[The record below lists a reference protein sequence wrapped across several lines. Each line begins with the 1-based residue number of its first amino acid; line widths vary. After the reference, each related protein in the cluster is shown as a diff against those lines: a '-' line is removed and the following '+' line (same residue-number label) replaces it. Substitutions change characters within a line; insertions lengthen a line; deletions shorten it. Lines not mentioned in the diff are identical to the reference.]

1 MESAVH
7 LSVRGRVQGVYFRAG
22 TEKSAKELGLTGWVR
37 NCQDGSVEIHAEG
50 TKEKIEKFIEW
61 CRKGP
66 VLASVKE
73 IDIEWIAP
81 KGLSSFEII

>member
-1 MESAVH
+1 MQTAVH
-7 LSVRGRVQGVYFRAG
+7 LIVRGRVQGVYYRAG
-22 TEKSAKELGLTGWVR
+22 TEKSAQGLGLTGWVR
-37 NCQDGSVEIHAEG
+37 NCSDGSVEIHAEG

-73 IDIEWIAP
+73 VDIEWITP
-81 KGLSSFEII
+81 QGLSSFEII